1 MRVSILGAYDPLYA
15 RHAIITA
22 GLEANGVEV
31 FHYDIPKHVSSTQR
45 VRHLFAN
52 FPKAAQMDVVLVPC
66 FNQTTVLFVWT
77 LARIYRVPLIVDYLV
92 GLTDM
97 NEDRQRASAAKM
109 WLYRQLDRMN
119 TKLCVTLTD
128 TAAHRYEFERILSQK
143 LPEMYVLPVGSREFE
158 LLPPPPQ
165 SPLVQYAGTY
175 IPFHGVDTILRAAHL
190 LPDVQFELIGKGQT
204 YAENRDLATRLQLQN
219 VRFVE
224 GYFPVKQLL
233 EMQTQSTIMLGVFGA
248 SAKTDYVVPNKV
260 YEALA
265 LGRPMI
271 TAESAAIREFLTPNQ
286 HLLTVSPADADAL
299 ATAIQ
304 TLIDNPQ
311 QQAELVAAGR
321 HCIEESF
328 FPSPIGVQLLE
339 LLETLVSSNR

>member
-15 RHAIITA
+15 RHAIIAA
-22 GLEANGVEV
+22 GLEANDVKV
-31 FHYDIPKHVSSTQR
+31 LQFNLPKHMSSTQR
-45 VRHLFAN
+45 IGHLFRY
-52 FPKAAQMDVVLVPC
+52 FPKAAHADLVLVPC

-143 LPEMYVLPVGSREFE
+143 LSKMYVLPVGSREFE

-175 IPFHGVDTILRAAHL
+175 IPFHGVDTI
-190 LPDVQFELIGKGQT
+190 
-204 YAENRDLATRLQLQN
+204 Y
-219 VRFVE
+219 
-224 GYFPVKQLL
+224 Y
-233 EMQTQSTIMLGVFGA
+233 
-248 SAKTDYVVPNKV
+248 SACGSPF
-260 YEALA
+260 A
-265 LGRPMI
+265 RC
-271 TAESAAIREFLTPNQ
+271 
-286 HLLTVSPADADAL
+286 TV
-299 ATAIQ
+299 
-304 TLIDNPQ
+304 
-311 QQAELVAAGR
+311 
-321 HCIEESF
+321 
-328 FPSPIGVQLLE
+328 
-339 LLETLVSSNR
+339 